1 MSSNDPN
8 VNYKSIAENVLETI
22 DKNAPL
28 KKKLMS

>member
-8 VNYKSIAENVLETI
+8 VNYKFITENVLETT
-22 DKNAPL
+22 DENAPL

>member
-8 VNYKSIAENVLETI
+8 VNYKFITENVLETI
-22 DKNAPL
+22 DENAPL